1 LNNSH
6 VYIGP
11 AGWAYPDWKNI
22 FYPDKLPVRETE
34 LSYLARFFNLAEV
47 NSTFYRIPTAE
58 MTQNWIKQIKHNPAF
73 SFTCKLFQGF
83 THQPAKL
90 QPADVENYLRAVTP
104 LHAANKL
111 LAILLQ
117 FPWSFKNTEE
127 NRDRLQKLI
136 HLFGEFPLALE
147 IRHKSWETPSFL
159 NYLSDKKVAFVN
171 IDQPVIGQSIGF
183 TQYATSN
190 QVYFRF
196 HGRNYQNWFR
206 ENIEG
211 SARYDYFYSVK
222 EQNEFIEKISQL
234 ISPGKTIILVY
245 NNHFRGQAVA
255 NGFQMKFHFEKQK
268 QVMPST
274 LVQLYP
280 ELKSISCEDSKG
292 KNLEL
297 FS

>member
-1 LNNSH
+1 MSNSPI
-6 VYIGP
+6 YIGP

-22 FYPDKLPVRETE
+22 FYPEKMPARETE
-34 LSYLARFFNLAEV
+34 LSYLANYFNLVEV

-58 MTQNWIKQIKHNPAF
+58 MTRNWLRQVKQQPAF
-73 SFTCKLFQGF
+73 GFTCKLFQGF

-90 QPADVENYLRAVTP
+90 KPSDYDDYFRAIEP
-104 LHAANKL
+104 LHDANKL

-127 NRDRLQKLI
+127 NRHRLQELI
-136 HLFGEFPLALE
+136 HRFNRFPLALE
-147 IRHKSWETPSFL
+147 IRHKSWETPVFL
-159 NYLSDKKVAFVN
+159 NYLTEKKVTFVN
-171 IDQPVIGQSIGF
+171 IDQPVIGESIGF
-183 TQYATSN
+183 TQHATSDR
-190 QVYFRF
+190 VYFRF
-196 HGRNYQNWFR
+196 HGRNYQNWFK

-222 EQNEFIEKISQL
+222 EQNDFIEKISQ
-234 ISPGKTIILVY
+234 IITTGKTIILVY

-268 QVMPST
+268 QAIPAA
-274 LVQLYP
+274 LLQLYP
-280 ELKSISCEDSKG
+280 ELQAISKEDSIG
-292 KNLEL
+292 KNLDL

>member
-1 LNNSH
+1 MKNSL

-22 FYPDKLPVRETE
+22 FYPNKLPTRETE
-34 LSYLARFFNLAEV
+34 LSYLSKFFNLVEV
-47 NSTFYRIPTAE
+47 NSSFYRIPTAE
-58 MTQNWIKQIKHNPAF
+58 MTQNWLRQVKSNKNF
-73 SFTCKLFQGF
+73 GFTCKLYQGF

-90 QPADVENYLRAVTP
+90 KPTDLENYFQAIEP
-104 LHAANKL
+104 LHTADKL
-111 LAILLQ
+111 LAVLLQ

-127 NRDRLQKLI
+127 NYSRLHELI
-136 HLFGEFPLALE
+136 HKFGQFPLALE
-147 IRHKSWETPSFL
+147 IRHKSWETSAFL
-159 NYLSDKKVAFVN
+159 NYLTDKKLTFVN
-171 IDQPVIGQSIGF
+171 IDQPVIGESIGF

-206 ENIEG
+206 ENTQG

-222 EQNEFIEKISQL
+222 EQNDFMEKIGKL
-234 ISPGKTIILVY
+234 ISTGKTIILVY

-268 QVMPST
+268 QAIPST
-274 LVQLYP
+274 LLQLYP
-280 ELKSISCEDSKG
+280 ELKSISSEGSIG
-292 KNLEL
+292 KNLEM